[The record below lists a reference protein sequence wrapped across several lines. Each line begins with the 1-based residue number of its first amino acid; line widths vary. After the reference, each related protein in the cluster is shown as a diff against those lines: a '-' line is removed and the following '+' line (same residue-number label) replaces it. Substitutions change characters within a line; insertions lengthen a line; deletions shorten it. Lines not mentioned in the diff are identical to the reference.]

1 MIFGRPTNLWNGL
14 VVAAV
19 SLASIVTMQLLPD
32 VDGEVV
38 ATIGAAVTL
47 FLGAAISLVANG
59 APTINSGDTVKIV
72 TPAGEPNV
80 TRTVSA

>member
-19 SLASIVTMQLLPD
+19 SLASIVAMQLFPD
-32 VDGEVV
+32 VDGEMI

-47 FLGAAISLVANG
+47 FLGSAIALVANQP
-59 APTINSGDTVKIV
+59 ATVTEGDTVNVI
-72 TPAGEPNV
+72 TPQGEPN
-80 TRTVSA
+80 RTITA